1 MFFRRKAAAAQAPN
15 IEATTSQCIPIADA
29 PRRQKINVCGKVMRM
44 QSRPAQAL
52 PTVVISV
59 VDDTGTATAT
69 FTGRRNIGGLELG
82 RKVILTGVGVDTGTL
97 LTFVNPEF
105 TLLP

>member
-1 MFFRRKAAAAQAPN
+1 MLFRRKAAP
-15 IEATTSQCIPIADA
+15 ATTPVAVTLPECTPIADA
-29 PRRQKINVCGKVMRM
+29 PRRQRINVCGKVMRM

-59 VDDTGTATAT
+59 ADETGTATAT
-69 FTGRRNIGGLELG
+69 FTGRRTIGGLELG
-82 RKVILTGVGVDTGTL
+82 RKVILTGVGVDTGSL

>member
-1 MFFRRKAAAAQAPN
+1 MFFRRKPAP
-15 IEATTSQCIPIADA
+15 EPVGAVTLPECTPIADA
-29 PRRQKINVCGKVMRM
+29 PRRQKINVAGKVMRM

-59 VDDTGTATAT
+59 TDATGTATAT
-69 FTGRRNIGGLELG
+69 FTGRRSIGGLELG
-82 RKVILTGVGVDTGTL
+82 RKVILTGVGVDTGSL

>member
-1 MFFRRKAAAAQAPN
+1 MLFRRKPAPAPVVVSTLP
-15 IEATTSQCIPIADA
+15 ECTPIADA
-29 PRRQKINVCGKVMRM
+29 PRRQRINVTGKVMRM
-44 QSRPAQAL
+44 QSRPAQSL

-59 VDDTGTATAT
+59 VDGTGTATAT
-69 FTGRRNIGGLELG
+69 FTGRRSIGGLELG

>member
-1 MFFRRKAAAAQAPN
+1 MLFRRKSAP
-15 IEATTSQCIPIADA
+15 TPIAVSTLPECTPIGDA

-59 VDDTGTATAT
+59 VDETGTATAT
-69 FTGRRNIGGLELG
+69 FTGRRTIGGLELG
-82 RKVILTGVGVDTGTL
+82 RKVILTGVGVDTGSL